1 MHFKEH
7 GRYTII
13 VNIAVV
19 DGGLKCYVM
28 LENSPKSSYIG
39 ILIEWYPHLLYT
51 INGLYIKFEE
61 KKHDVWTCF
70 VKHITTHYHYKY
82 IIRISL
88 GRNISLFFILKCRFL
103 REEKQ

>member
-61 KKHDVWTCF
+61 KKTWCLDLFC
-70 VKHITTHYHYKY
+70 KTHNH
-82 IIRISL
+82 SL
-88 GRNISLFFILKCRFL
+88 SL
-103 REEKQ
+103 

>member
-39 ILIEWYPHLLYT
+39 ILIE
-51 INGLYIKFEE
+51 
-61 KKHDVWTCF
+61 
-70 VKHITTHYHYKY
+70 
-82 IIRISL
+82 
-88 GRNISLFFILKCRFL
+88 
-103 REEKQ
+103 